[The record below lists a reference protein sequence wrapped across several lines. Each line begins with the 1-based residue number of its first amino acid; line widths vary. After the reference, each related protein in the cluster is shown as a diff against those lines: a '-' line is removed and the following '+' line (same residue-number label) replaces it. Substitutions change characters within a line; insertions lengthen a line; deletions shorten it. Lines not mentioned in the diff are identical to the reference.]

1 MLASLGK
8 ETLSP
13 APNPNFERLL
23 LEFFWVHV
31 AFTVGYL
38 THIFKLRREILIAV
52 MVVTIFGYMYLL
64 IKACVELIKYNRKM
78 GYSIFQVEDTVHYF
92 VVIEIVTF
100 ATNLLVLILYLLP
113 ASFRYE
119 RKVRRDR
126 PINNGHDDGFVRQP
140 A

>member
-1 MLASLGK
+1 VK
-8 ETLSP
+8 ESLSP
-13 APNPNFERLL
+13 DPNPDFERLL

-31 AFTVGYL
+31 AFTLGYF
-38 THIFKLRREILIAV
+38 THILKLRREILISV
-52 MVVTIFGYMYLL
+52 MVVTIFGYMYQL
-64 IKACVELIKYNRKM
+64 IKACVGVLSYNRKM

-119 RKVRRDR
+119 RQVRRVGQ
-126 PINNGHDDGFVRQP
+126 INNGYDDGFVRQP